1 MDEPELLD
9 EKQLLR
15 RAQQAFQRTKGSQ
28 RDVARALG
36 LNRSSVSRALR
47 NEDLKHAAVQA
58 RLVSL
63 LEETAVQRRSAY
75 RGADVKHESIVG
87 PWNPEFRPQPTR
99 EKQNRYTVYRSCCLN

>member
-15 RAQQAFQRTKGSQ
+15 RAQRAFERTKGSQ

-47 NEDLKHAAVQA
+47 NEGLKHAAVQA
-58 RLVSL
+58 RVVSL
-63 LEETAVQRRSAY
+63 LEEVPVQRRSTY
-75 RGADVKHESIVG
+75 EGAEVEHRWIID
-87 PWNPEFRPQPTR
+87 P
-99 EKQNRYTVYRSCCLN
+99 

>member
-1 MDEPELLD
+1 MDESELLD

-47 NEDLKHAAVQA
+47 NEGLKHAAVQA
-58 RLVSL
+58 RVVSL
-63 LEETAVQRRSAY
+63 LEEVPVQRRSTY
-75 RGADVKHESIVG
+75 EGAEVEHQWVID
-87 PWNPEFRPQPTR
+87 P
-99 EKQNRYTVYRSCCLN
+99 

>member
-15 RAQQAFQRTKGSQ
+15 RAQQAFQQAKGSQ

-47 NEDLKHAAVQA
+47 NEGLKHAAVQA
-58 RLVSL
+58 RVVSL
-63 LEETAVQRRSAY
+63 LEETAVQRRSTY
-75 RGADVKHESIVG
+75 EGADVKHQWVID
-87 PWNPEFRPQPTR
+87 P
-99 EKQNRYTVYRSCCLN
+99 